1 LYALAK
7 APASLVN
14 SYAQAVM
21 AISTA
26 AFHTQLLPLDNDPDF
41 IYYGTLFGSGGGAP
55 DFHPRVQSMCTTD
68 RSVTHKSVGLLID
81 NIQGKHTGDQD
92 IPSVAEVMAQSF
104 LGLYEGALARFQ
116 AILKAQD
123 PPAPPQMLSLAQS
136 QIPDLTTK
144 IDELTKFLQT
154 IQAGGGH

>member
-1 LYALAK
+1 
-7 APASLVN
+7 
-14 SYAQAVM
+14 
-21 AISTA
+21 
-26 AFHTQLLPLDNDPDF
+26 
-41 IYYGTLFGSGGGAP
+41 
-55 DFHPRVQSMCTTD
+55 
-68 RSVTHKSVGLLID
+68 
-81 NIQGKHTGDQD
+81 
-92 IPSVAEVMAQSF
+92 VAEVMAQSF